1 MRAAESRREQVV
13 AVSFSICRG
22 SSSRSRPCTTSRSCR
37 TLGLGPLLAI
47 MQTLAYR
54 TKDAKWERMVRFF
67 GTLFLINFAIGSRP
81 AWCRS
86 SSSG

>member
-1 MRAAESRREQVV
+1 MQFA
-13 AVSFSICRG
+13 F
-22 SSSRSRPCTTSRSCR
+22 TTLYHFLFVPL

-67 GTLFLINFAIGSRP
+67 GTLFLINFAIGVRR